1 MSPTPKILFVCV
13 RNAGKSQM
21 AAALA
26 GKHAGERLEIHSA
39 GTEPGTSLNAESVAS
54 LKEVGADMSDGHP
67 KAIDPEILRTADR
80 VVVIGEE
87 AQLDLPEDARGTIE
101 RWETDE
107 PSTRGI
113 EGMER
118 MRLVRDDIDA
128 KVRGLIADVLGE

>member
-1 MSPTPKILFVCV
+1 MSPTPTILFVCV
-13 RNAGKSQM
+13 RNGGKSQM

-26 GKHAGERLEIHSA
+26 EKHAGDKLDIHSA
-39 GTEPGTSLNAESVAS
+39 GTEPGTSINAESVAS
-54 LKEVGADMSDGHP
+54 LEEVGADMSDGHP
-67 KAIDPEILRTADR
+67 KAIDPELLRTADR

-87 AQLDLPEDARGTIE
+87 AQLELPDDASGTFE
-101 RWETDE
+101 RWVTDE
-107 PSTRGI
+107 PSIRGI